1 MVKQK
6 GLDWTRTILKISER
20 SKTSKASKTANIYL
34 PTIEIDKQKY
44 LIHCKETI
52 LFDILIGSRFHN
64 ILRISTIF
72 ADMSMPIAIPGG
84 ICRSRLNY

>member
-34 PTIEIDKQKY
+34 LTIEIDKQKY
-44 LIHCKETI
+44 LIYCKETI
-52 LFDILIGSRFHN
+52 LFDILIESRFHN